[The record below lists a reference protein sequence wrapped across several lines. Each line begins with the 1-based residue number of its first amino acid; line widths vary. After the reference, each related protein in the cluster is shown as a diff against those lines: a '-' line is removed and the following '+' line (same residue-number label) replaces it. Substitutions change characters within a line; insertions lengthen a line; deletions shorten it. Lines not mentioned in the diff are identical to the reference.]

1 MIDCGDCLWVLM
13 EKSRKIYEYEI
24 KTDTIKTYCP
34 EGECF
39 KVHSEIVI
47 EKEGQLF
54 MLPHGSSD
62 ILRYDCH
69 SNILE
74 KKKFGKEKIRAAKC
88 YETDGTRIY
97 AVDYDSN
104 KLLRCDFSDRSCS
117 VIKIGT
123 GDAGYWGIKKA
134 DRYFVLLR
142 LFEREIILWD
152 EETGEM
158 SKLVDFP
165 EGYACLRGFA
175 YLNMFVMNSKV
186 YIFPIFSNMILKV
199 DVEKR

>member
-1 MIDCGDCLWVLM
+1 
-13 EKSRKIYEYEI
+13 
-24 KTDTIKTYCP
+24 
-34 EGECF
+34 
-39 KVHSEIVI
+39 
-47 EKEGQLF
+47 

-123 GDAGYWGIKKA
+123 GDAGYWGIKRRT
-134 DRYFVLLR
+134 D
-142 LFEREIILWD
+142 IL
-152 EETGEM
+152 
-158 SKLVDFP
+158 
-165 EGYACLRGFA
+165 YCYA
-175 YLNMFVMNSKV
+175 YLK
-186 YIFPIFSNMILKV
+186 
-199 DVEKR
+199 EKLYCGMKRPEKCLNL